1 LTDRCDGPPIS
12 ARRQEGSGSLTPS
25 LRPLNANPCT
35 GVRGLAGVGRELPTI
50 EEVFKNLDDG
60 AACPAAA
67 LGFPA
72 YCQLVPRGHAIAG
85 ARERL

>member
-1 LTDRCDGPPIS
+1 
-12 ARRQEGSGSLTPS
+12 
-25 LRPLNANPCT
+25 
-35 GVRGLAGVGRELPTI
+35 VGRELPTI